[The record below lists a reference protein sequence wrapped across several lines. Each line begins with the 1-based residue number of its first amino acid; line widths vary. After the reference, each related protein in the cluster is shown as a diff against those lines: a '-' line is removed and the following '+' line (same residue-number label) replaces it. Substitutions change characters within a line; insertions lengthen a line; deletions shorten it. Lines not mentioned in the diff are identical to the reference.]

1 MDRCFANKLRFSSS
15 KKAEKSDGVAPFL
28 SSKDGETTPSGLCR
42 GLFWLLVSEETR
54 FVLRLVACLHRE
66 DARRSY
72 FFLRGEAFFTT
83 LFAGAFV
90 SGAFC
95 TSGMEGLKL
104 ISSTVKI
111 SVEKGLICP
120 V

>member
-1 MDRCFANKLRFSSS
+1 MALP
-15 KKAEKSDGVAPFL
+15 PFFHQ
-28 SSKDGETTPSGLCR
+28 KMGETTPSGLCR
-42 GLFWLLVSEETR
+42 GLFCLLVSEKTR